1 MSGHS
6 KWSTIK
12 RKKAATDAA
21 RGKVFT
27 RLTREIIA
35 AARAGGEDPAV
46 NGRLRT
52 AIQAAKSENMPNAN
66 IDRAVKR
73 GTGDLEGAQIEEA
86 ALEGYGPGGVALY
99 IEVLT
104 DNRNRT
110 VADVR
115 HLLTRH
121 GGSMGE
127 AGSVAWMFTP
137 KGSLTIGTG
146 GRAEEQ
152 LMELVADAGA
162 EDFAVDG
169 DTASIVTG
177 PAEMFSVR
185 EALEGH
191 GVTVESAQLIRVPQ
205 STVHLEGRDAEQ
217 LLKLLDA
224 LEELDDV
231 QGVSANFDIPDDILH
246 SHGN

>member
-35 AARAGGEDPAV
+35 AARAGGGDPAG
-46 NGRLRT
+46 NARLRT
-52 AIQAAKSENMPNAN
+52 AIQAAKAGNMPNAN
-66 IDRAVKR
+66 IDRAIKR
-73 GTGDLEGAQIEEA
+73 GTGELEGAAYEEI

-137 KGSLTIGTG
+137 KGSLAVAAA
-146 GRAEEQ
+146 GRTEEQ
-152 LMELVADAGA
+152 LMELAANAGA
-162 EDFAVDG
+162 EDLTVEEEAASVVTPPAELFAVKE
-169 DTASIVTG
+169 SL
-177 PAEMFSVR
+177 
-185 EALEGH
+185 EAAGLA
-191 GVTVESAQLIRVPQ
+191 VESAQLVRIPQ

-224 LEELDDV
+224 LEEHDDV
-231 QGVSANFDIPDDILH
+231 QHVSANFDIPEAILQA
-246 SHGN
+246 HGS

>member
-35 AARAGGEDPAV
+35 AARAGGGDPAA

-52 AIQAAKSENMPNAN
+52 AVQAAKAGNMPNAN
-66 IDRAVKR
+66 IDRAIKR
-73 GTGDLEGAQIEEA
+73 GTGELEGVEYEEVG
-86 ALEGYGPGGVALY
+86 LEGYGPGGVALY
-99 IEVLT
+99 IEVVT
-104 DNRNRT
+104 DNRNRA

-127 AGSVAWMFTP
+127 AGSVAWMFTA
-137 KGSLTIGTG
+137 KGSLVVAVG
-146 GRAEEQ
+146 GRGEEQ
-152 LMELVADAGA
+152 MMEAAAGAGA
-162 EDFAVDG
+162 EDLSIEGEQASVVTAPG
-169 DTASIVTG
+169 DLGA
-177 PAEMFSVR
+177 VR
-185 EALEGH
+185 EALEAAGFQ
-191 GVTVESAQLIRVPQ
+191 VESAHLVRVPQ
-205 STVHLEGRDAEQ
+205 STVPVAGREAEQ
-217 LLKLLDA
+217 LLRLLDA

-231 QGVSANFDIPDDILH
+231 QHVFANFDIPDEILQ
-246 SHGN
+246 SHGS